1 MEDIKFINTNKE
13 KFIKGPGKEK
23 THIFKYMPI
32 KHILASF
39 NKSYLHLVHPSQ
51 WKDPYETRFIDAEY
65 TGFMQDDNILNN
77 IYCTCFNQSVISS
90 EAHWNTYTNDH
101 LCGRLVIDRGDL
113 YEKLKKYLV
122 DYDIYIAYIEYK
134 KAYNGKGIEK
144 SLWGKANGNFEDLI
158 LRLLSIKRRPYAYEE
173 ECRVYF
179 IPKNKKVKAPESI
192 KIEEFNWLDIT
203 SKIYIDPNV
212 DKNVYEMIKSYFKDK
227 YPTIK
232 IARNTLY
239 EKPDKLLIHLEN
251 NELTITKEKLCK

>member
-1 MEDIKFINTNKE
+1 M
-13 KFIKGPGKEK
+13 
-23 THIFKYMPI
+23 
-32 KHILASF
+32 
-39 NKSYLHLVHPSQ
+39 
-51 WKDPYETRFIDAEY
+51 
-65 TGFMQDDNILNN
+65 
-77 IYCTCFNQSVISS
+77 
-90 EAHWNTYTNDH
+90 
-101 LCGRLVIDRGDL
+101 
-113 YEKLKKYLV
+113 
-122 DYDIYIAYIEYK
+122 
-134 KAYNGKGIEK
+134 
-144 SLWGKANGNFEDLI
+144 GKANGNFENLI

-179 IPKNKKVKAPESI
+179 IPRDTKANAPKSI

-203 SKIYIDPNV
+203 SKIYIDPNI

>member
-1 MEDIKFINTNKE
+1 MEDIKFINTDKE
-13 KFIKGPGKEK
+13 RFIKGTGKDK
-23 THIFKYMPI
+23 SHIFKYMPI

-39 NKSYLHLVHPSQ
+39 DKDYLHLVHPSQ

-65 TGFMQDDNILNN
+65 IGFLQDDNIRKN
-77 IYCTCFNQSVISS
+77 IYCTCFNQSDISS

-101 LCGRLVIDRGDL
+101 LCGRLVIDRNKL
-113 YEKLKKYLV
+113 YNELKKYLA
-122 DYDIYIAYIEYK
+122 DYDIYIAYIEYR

-144 SLWGKANGNFEDLI
+144 SLWKKANGNFEDLI